1 MTDVVGQYNFL
12 LILDYSLKY
21 TTDTWNLSNERET
34 TLIVFLCHQP
44 YEHKNTSRKHVKQ
57 TALTCFG
64 ILMTH

>member
-12 LILDYSLKY
+12 LIFDYSLKY
-21 TTDTWNLSNERET
+21 TTDPWNLSNERET
-34 TLIVFLCHQP
+34 TLIVFLCHQH

-57 TALTCFG
+57 TVLTRFS